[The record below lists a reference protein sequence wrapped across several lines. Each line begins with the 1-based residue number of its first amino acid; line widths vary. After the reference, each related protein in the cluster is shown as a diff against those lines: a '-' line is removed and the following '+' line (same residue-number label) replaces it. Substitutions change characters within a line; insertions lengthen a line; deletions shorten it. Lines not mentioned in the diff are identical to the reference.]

1 MPIYRTA
8 LFSAGDKGE
17 SMEKREAEYWRGY
30 GEGVHFRIRQR
41 IGESIREHH
50 RLQEEATGGN
60 GDSNVDAYTSGYR
73 DGCKEEPICL
83 VLLERDQ
90 SDPQQV
96 NGAASRRPLDEELLL
111 AINRS

>member
-8 LFSAGDKGE
+8 LFFAGDMGE
-17 SMEKREAEYWRGY
+17 SMEKLEAEYWRGY

-73 DGCKEEPICL
+73 DGCKEEPVCL

-90 SDPQQV
+90 SDPPTSERRSFT
-96 NGAASRRPLDEELLL
+96 AAIGRGVASGY
-111 AINRS
+111 